1 MTSVGLYC
9 YWIECP
15 VLWPITTGSRFLLR
29 LRGLLCPLDPLF
41 CSCEESSGVPG
52 TRTGCWS
59 PCLRSWS
66 PPLSWGKDLL
76 VSSCPHCPRDAREG
90 RGAPAWVE
98 EDGYSELGFFIGPKS
113 DHCLALSLSQSPFWI
128 LFKLLD
134 LSKLYM
140 DLSEWLH
147 GFVKIETWISLSCYM
162 DLSNW

>member
-1 MTSVGLYC
+1 MMLCCHYLNVRLSISLTRSFRHFMKHENKRWPLPLTGHDISKSRRCTCGRRYIWSTMQQCLQRTWGWGGGDGFRCTKLTRPAGKLMIMEMTVM
-9 YWIECP
+9 
-15 VLWPITTGSRFLLR
+15 
-29 LRGLLCPLDPLF
+29 
-41 CSCEESSGVPG
+41 
-52 TRTGCWS
+52 
-59 PCLRSWS
+59 
-66 PPLSWGKDLL
+66 
-76 VSSCPHCPRDAREG
+76 
-90 RGAPAWVE
+90 
-98 EDGYSELGFFIGPKS
+98 FFIGSKS